1 MSRKSDSSPSWGSG
15 SVSGM
20 SDVDAFVGTGLES
33 INDSSSRWALPF
45 TVGVRV
51 RF

>member
-1 MSRKSDSSPSWGSG
+1 
-15 SVSGM
+15 
-20 SDVDAFVGTGLES
+20 VGTGLES